1 MQPDVTSFCRRY
13 SRKIFVELAMASVAL
28 NLFALETE
36 LTLCHNQLIKE
47 LEKKYTNHIN
57 EILKQKDEI
66 LDNLQQQFIEKRND
80 IKDRI
85 LSCLQSRND
94 SKAMSDT
101 SKSVR
106 LQTVSEHQK
115 VCTPVS
121 SINTRGCPKNR
132 VCDIMENLETS
143 STEKIY
149 SKDKQSKRKDVVS
162 LLSDSEDD
170 DANRVKPNQKNFK
183 CPQCIYSSNSPKCL
197 AKHVDTEHR
206 VFDYKPVKCSHCD
219 KRFFDFATLRV
230 HIRAKHKKGSAKG
243 VAVENMYKCKKCN
256 FTTDDRSNLQK
267 HKELHKTVK
276 PFVCKY
282 DQCHKRFTKKRDLK
296 KHIERIHDDD
306 DKYQCSYCRQKFRSN
321 KDLEMHSRTPCSYV
335 VQI

>member
-13 SRKIFVELAMASVAL
+13 SLKIFVELAMASVVL

-36 LTLCHNQLIKE
+36 LALCHNQLIKE

-57 EILKQKDEI
+57 VLLKQKDEI

-94 SKAMSDT
+94 SKAKSDT

-106 LQTVSEHQK
+106 LQTGSERQK

-121 SINTRGCPKNR
+121 SINMRGCPKNR
-132 VCDIMENLETS
+132 VSDVMENLETS

-170 DANRVKPNQKNFK
+170 DANRVKPNQKDFK
-183 CPQCIYSSNSPKCL
+183 CLQCIYSSNSSKCL
-197 AKHVDTEHR
+197 VKHLETEHC
-206 VFDYKPVKCSHCD
+206 VFHHKPVKCSHCD

-230 HIRAKHKKGSAKG
+230 HIRANHKKESAKKI
-243 VAVENMYKCKKCN
+243 AVEKMYKCKKCN
-256 FTTDDRSNLQK
+256 FTADDRSNLRK
-267 HKELHKTVK
+267 HKE
-276 PFVCKY
+276 
-282 DQCHKRFTKKRDLK
+282 
-296 KHIERIHDDD
+296 
-306 DKYQCSYCRQKFRSN
+306 
-321 KDLEMHSRTPCSYV
+321 
-335 VQI
+335 